1 MGGHWNCCEREFT
14 NMNPRTN
21 RKTKHAFGRLAIVTA
36 LLAVW
41 SANTHAYLDPGSGS
55 MLLQVILGGFAA
67 VGVAL
72 KLYWHRI
79 KAALGFGK
87 NPETAD

>member
-1 MGGHWNCCEREFT
+1 VSRRSDP
-14 NMNPRTN
+14 PRRAVRWYVLT
-21 RKTKHAFGRLAIVTA
+21 LA
-36 LLAVW
+36 LLA
-41 SANTHAYLDPGSGS
+41 AGQAQAYLDPGSGS

-79 KAALGFGK
+79 RAALGFGK
-87 NPETAD
+87 ASEAEEENP